1 MVESSE
7 GKGPWLARLA
17 PWLLIGGLVLF
28 HAANNWIWLTENV
41 TSTGWDKPRH
51 LARALS
57 YSDMLSSPTIQSLF
71 TLMINDPVRP
81 PLFPASATIMYKL
94 FGTSADAA
102 TMVNVI
108 YMAIALAATYG
119 IGKRW
124 GGRRLGM
131 VAVALLA
138 FFPMFYSMSRYFYL
152 EFALTAMVALTVYLL
167 LASEGF
173 ERRGTSL
180 LFGLSLGL
188 GLLTKRTFAIFAVGP
203 VLAVVLTSGL
213 LPALWQRLKKRPKLY
228 WKQALVALAGG
239 LIPAAIWYLP
249 NREAVQALLL
259 NDLLFFFWW
268 ALAALAIY
276 FTTLP
281 SAPLS
286 NSLAALFLAAGL
298 ASTWY
303 LARIEFLER
312 VALYGYGIDDPRGRS
327 LSLSSLDTYL
337 YYARKLGNEHLSLVL
352 FVVFAIVLL
361 AALVVSVR
369 RQGSVVQAIRQVQP
383 EGWAVLA
390 WAGGSYALL
399 TLSIYQETRAFTP
412 ALPAVALLFAAALLK
427 LPWRK
432 LRLALL
438 VLVLAFGL
446 LQFAIVSYEATQR
459 LLSPST
465 VELPLWGRTTSF
477 AQGVYI
483 QLPDEGRTDR
493 RYWIQPDVLQR
504 MEAER
509 LAQGREQ
516 LSLGLL
522 INTSQI
528 NAGPFNYLILTE
540 YPQIRVESLISR
552 FDETS
557 PYSQLFAHDYV
568 AVKRLNAG
576 MNASQKTVIEAI
588 LDGQARLFDQVYALQ
603 TTYLLPD
610 EDTVYLY
617 RRRSH
622 LPADYPVEYVTGLA
636 EALGDRTRAS
646 DAIVLMPPEL
656 AGPFVTSYGGL
667 AEIYVTAGAE
677 EDVAEIAAQ
686 HRRLF
691 LVLGDAEAGEVEGQ
705 ALEWL
710 NEHAFR
716 AGHEWFDS
724 LQLLT
729 YGTTAKVPAIQPSVE
744 SGATFGEAI
753 ALAGY
758 DLPPGPWRRGD
769 IVPLT
774 LFWQG
779 LAPPEE
785 DYQVFVHLLDK
796 DGQLVSQTDSVPAGG
811 SRPTSGWGKG
821 EMIVDRHGLLL
832 GDEIATGTY
841 EVRVGMYL
849 PATGERL
856 PVWDAAGN
864 PLGDSLSLETLEIA
878 TLLVFPCACWPEP

>member
-7 GKGPWLARLA
+7 RREPWLARLA

-51 LARALS
+51 LTRALS
-57 YSDMLSSPTIQSLF
+57 YADMLSSPSIQSLF
-71 TLMINDPVRP
+71 GVMISDPVRP
-81 PLFPASATIMYKL
+81 PLFPASATIMYRL
-94 FGTSADAA
+94 FGTSADVA

-108 YMAIALAATYG
+108 YLAIALAATYG
-119 IGKRW
+119 IGQRW

-138 FFPMFYSMSRYFYL
+138 LFPMFYSMSRYFYI

-173 ERRGTSL
+173 ERRGVSL

-188 GLLTKRTFAIFAVGP
+188 GFLTKRTFAIFAMGP
-203 VLAVVLTSGL
+203 VLAVILTSGL

-228 WKQALVALAGG
+228 WKQALLALVGG
-239 LIPAAIWYLP
+239 LLLAAIWYLP
-249 NREAVQALLL
+249 NREAVQTLLL
-259 NDLLFFFWW
+259 GDLLFFFWW

-276 FTTLP
+276 FATLP
-281 SAPLS
+281 SAPMS
-286 NSLAALFLAAGL
+286 NGLAALFMAAGL

-327 LSLSSLDTYL
+327 LNLGNLDTYL
-337 YYARKLGNEHLSLVL
+337 YYVRKLGNEHLSLVL
-352 FVVFAIVLL
+352 FAVFMIVLL
-361 AALVVSVR
+361 AAMVITVR
-369 RQGSVVQAIRQVQP
+369 RQGSVAQAIRRVRP

-390 WAGGSYALL
+390 WAGGSYVML

-432 LRLALL
+432 FRLAVL

-446 LQFAIVSYEATQR
+446 LQFAIVSYEAGQR
-459 LLSPST
+459 LLPPST
-465 VELPLWGRTTSF
+465 ADLPLWGRTTSF

-493 RYWIQPDVLQR
+493 GYWIQPDVLQR

-522 INTSQI
+522 VNTSQI
-528 NAGPFNYLILTE
+528 NAGPFNYLIMTE
-540 YPQIRVESLISR
+540 YPQIRVESLIAR
-552 FDETS
+552 FDEAS
-557 PYSQLFAHDYV
+557 PFAQLFAHEYV
-568 AVKRLNAG
+568 AVKRANAG
-576 MNASQKTVIEAI
+576 MNASQEAVIDAI
-588 LDGQARLFDQVYALQ
+588 LDGQARLFDQVYELE
-603 TTYLLPD
+603 TTYPLPD
-610 EDTVYLY
+610 GDTVYLY
-617 RRRSH
+617 RQRSY
-622 LPADYPVEYVTGLA
+622 LPADYAVEYVTGLA
-636 EALGDRTRAS
+636 DALDGRTRAG
-646 DAIVLMPPEL
+646 DAIVLMPPQL
-656 AGPFVTSYGGL
+656 AGPFVSSYDGP
-667 AEIYVTAGAE
+667 AEIYVAAGRE
-677 EDVAEIAAQ
+677 EEVAEIAAQ
-686 HRRLF
+686 HSRLF
-691 LVLGDAEAGEVEGQ
+691 LVLGDAEAGEVDGQ

-716 AGHEWFDS
+716 AGHEWFGS

-729 YGTTAKVPAIQPSVE
+729 YGITTRVPATRPSAE
-744 SGATFGEAI
+744 SGATFGKAI
-753 ALAGY
+753 ELAGY
-758 DLPPGPWRRGD
+758 DLPPGPWQRGD

-774 LFWQG
+774 LFWHRQ
-779 LAPPEE
+779 APLGE

-796 DGQLVSQTDSVPAGG
+796 GGQLVAQTDSAPAGG
-811 SRPTSGWGKG
+811 SRPTSSWGEG
-821 EMIVDRHGLLL
+821 QVIVDRHGLLL
-832 GDEIATGTY
+832 SDEIAPGSY
-841 EVRVGMYL
+841 EVRVGLYL

-864 PLGDSLSLETLEIA
+864 PLGDSLSLENLEIA
-878 TLLVFPCACWPEP
+878 ALLALPCACRPGP